1 MMNSILSFVLAL
13 LVYPGVLIASLAAW
27 GLMWGRESMRAVV
40 SREAVP
46 GPMRDVS
53 EVVSDLSHDILQP
66 EGIYPWLTS
75 IAACAALI
83 LPVIALILLPIPGN
97 PLVQAIGLEGDVVA
111 GAVLLLGVPILRL
124 LVAWATPSPFT
135 RLAGD
140 RGARLLAGVVLTM
153 ALAITAATEQSA
165 TLTLHPTPTKTSLPL
180 WWLVTHVL
188 ASLAFIFVLPP
199 LARIAASR
207 HQPPYELELAAGE
220 LTEVN
225 GRDLACFRIAESLQL
240 VAVCAYFATVFLL
253 PLFPSAFGHGRDLLW
268 IAMVL
273 ITALGLGTWDGISS
287 RLPANSER
295 PPLNWWLGLPVLIA
309 LFSLVTAAIALRG
322 S

>member
-1 MMNSILSFVLAL
+1 MVNSILSFVLAV
-13 LVYPGVLIASLAAW
+13 LVYPGVFIAVLAAW
-27 GLMWGRESMRAVV
+27 GLVWGRESMRAVV
-40 SREAVP
+40 SREAMP
-46 GPMRDVS
+46 GPLRDVS
-53 EVVSDLSHDILQP
+53 EVIANLSRDILHP

-75 IAACAALI
+75 IAAGVALI

-97 PLVQAIGLEGDVVA
+97 PLVQAIGLKGDVVA
-111 GAVLLLGVPILRL
+111 GAVLLLAVPILRL

-135 RLAGD
+135 RLAAD

-165 TLTLHPTPTKTSLPL
+165 TLTLHPTPTRAPLAL

-188 ASLAFIFVLPP
+188 AALAFIFVLPP
-199 LARIAASR
+199 LTRMAASR
-207 HQPPYELELAAGE
+207 HQPPYQVELVAGE
-220 LTEVN
+220 MTEVN

-268 IAMVL
+268 IAMV
-273 ITALGLGTWDGISS
+273 IVSALGLGAWDGITA
-287 RLPANSER
+287 RLPASSER
-295 PPLNWWLGLPVLIA
+295 PPLSWWLGLPVLIA